1 MILSKIDSVFQK
13 IEEGLMI
20 FSWVATLFIT
30 FLIVIDI
37 FLRFVLNKP
46 LPATWEMSE
55 VVMPY
60 IVFFALAY
68 TLEKDVHIRMNLVIT
83 RLPSKFRFACE
94 IFSNIVSISICV
106 MMTYWSWLLFRDSFL
121 AGEDMLAAIKIPW
134 WFGKLSMPV
143 GMAAFSF
150 RLIIKLIYLSHHH
163 RTAV

>member
-1 MILSKIDSVFQK
+1 MVLSKIDNVFQR
-13 IEEGLMI
+13 IEEVLMI
-20 FSWVATLFIT
+20 LSWVATLFIT
-30 FLIVIDI
+30 FLIVTDI

-68 TLEKDVHIRMNLVIT
+68 TLEKDMHIRVNLIIS

-94 IFSNIVSISICV
+94 IFSNIVSVSICV
-106 MMTYWSWLLFRDSFL
+106 MMTYWSWLLFHDSFL

-134 WFGKLSMPV
+134 WFGKFAMPV
-143 GMAAFSF
+143 GMAAFVF
-150 RLIIKLIYLSHHH
+150 RLIIKLVYLFQQHDNPI
-163 RTAV
+163 